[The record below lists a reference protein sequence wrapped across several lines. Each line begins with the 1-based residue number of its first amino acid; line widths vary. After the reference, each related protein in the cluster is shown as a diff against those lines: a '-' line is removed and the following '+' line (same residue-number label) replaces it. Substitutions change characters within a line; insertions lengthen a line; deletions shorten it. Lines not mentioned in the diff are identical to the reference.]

1 MADENAMN
9 AEGSKGASRSRRLSI
24 LIVVALMI
32 GEGVA
37 VYFVANALSPAPAP
51 ASATEGEG
59 DDSAANNDFAEIEL
73 ADCRPSNKMAG
84 RFITYHIRVLGL
96 VRADQLTEIE
106 SMARA
111 RRARLEDA
119 VNVVIRSA
127 DPKHLDEPELGTI
140 KRRLEYEFDRIFGN
154 ENVIQEIVIPQLL
167 QSRPGV

>member
-1 MADENAMN
+1 MADEKAKN
-9 AEGSKGASRSRRLSI
+9 AEGNKSAPRGRRLS
-24 LIVVALMI
+24 LLVVLALMI

-51 ASATEGEG
+51 APATEGGG
-59 DDSAANNDFAEIEL
+59 DGSAAINDLAEIEL

-96 VRADQLTEIE
+96 VRAAKLTEIE
-106 SMARA
+106 SMART

-140 KRRLEYEFDRIFGN
+140 KRRLKYEIDRILGD
-154 ENVIQEIVIPQLL
+154 ETLIQEIVIPQLL